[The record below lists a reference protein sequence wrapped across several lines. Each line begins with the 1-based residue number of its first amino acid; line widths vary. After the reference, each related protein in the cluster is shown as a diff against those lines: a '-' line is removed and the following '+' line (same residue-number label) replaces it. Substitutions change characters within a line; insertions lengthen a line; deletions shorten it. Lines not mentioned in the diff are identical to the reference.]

1 MANLINPNN
10 KTVEEFNPNVDN
22 TQRQA
27 QAGAFG
33 KAVWYFLFILII
45 PIFVHVAKRNSLLKT
60 QMKIN
65 ETASGI
71 DVQLKKRRDT
81 LVKLVDAT
89 KSYVKYEKSTLT
101 ELTKLR
107 SSSFKGGKDSAKL
120 DSISAKILA
129 VAENYPDL
137 KVNSLIKETME
148 QAAYIE
154 REIGAARRL
163 YNSEVG
169 YFNTSLFIWPN
180 SIIAASMKLSTLP
193 LFVASESDKEDV
205 KLEF

>member
-1 MANLINPNN
+1 MANLVNPNN
-10 KTVEEFNPNVDN
+10 KTTEEFNPNVDN

-33 KAVWYFLFILII
+33 KVVWYFLFILII
-45 PIFVHVAKRNSLLKT
+45 PIFVHVAQRNSLLKT